1 VKKGFMEN
9 AFIEFEDVTK
19 RFGERTVLDRVNL
32 KIYDGQVTTIIG
44 KSGTGKSV
52 LLKHIIGLLAP
63 TEGRILFR
71 GKSIEEM
78 NKRELNDYKS
88 LFSYMFQD
96 NALFDS
102 LTVFE
107 NIALPLQQTTNMSR
121 KEIERRVTEKV
132 DQMEL
137 SEEARKY
144 PSELSGGMQKRV
156 ALARALITNPKV
168 VLFDEPTTGQDPIRK
183 NAILNLIAH
192 NQKRFGFTTIMISH
206 DIPDIFFISDRI
218 LILYD
223 GRIIFQGTPEEL
235 DHLDHPMVD
244 EFIKSLEGF
253 QDELTGLYSKKNFMR
268 LYEHDVTHREPDE
281 TLPVAA
287 FTVEGL
293 DFLAKNLGD
302 TGAQEVIQSLGAFV
316 NTHFGDAGIS
326 TRIGRDQIVTIFP
339 HTTRGEAERML
350 EDFARK
356 LQEHGLRDIELE
368 TQAEIPSSDC
378 FAFSVS
384 AGLAEGRVGEDLGLI
399 SKKAIATQKTIARF
413 ECQKRGKAG

>member
-1 VKKGFMEN
+1 MEN
-9 AFIEFEDVTK
+9 PFIEFEDVTK
-19 RFGERTVLDRVNL
+19 RFGDRTILNRVNL
-32 KIYDGQVTTIIG
+32 KLYDGHVTTIIG

-71 GKSIEEM
+71 GKPIEEM
-78 NKRELNDYKS
+78 NRRELNEYKS
-88 LFSYMFQD
+88 LFSYLFQN

-107 NIALPLQQTTNMSR
+107 NIALPLQQTTNMGR
-121 KEIERRVTEKV
+121 KEIEVRVMEKV
-132 DQMEL
+132 HQMEL
-137 SEEARKY
+137 SEVPRKY

-156 ALARALITNPKV
+156 ALARALVTNPEV

-206 DIPDIFFISDRI
+206 DIPDVFFISDRI

-223 GRIIFQGTPEEL
+223 GRIIFQGTPGEL

-268 LYEHDVTHREPDE
+268 LYEQDVNQRDPDQ
-281 TLPVAA
+281 TLPVAT
-287 FTVEGL
+287 FTVQGL
-293 DFLAKNLGD
+293 DLVAENLGH
-302 TGAQEVIQSLGAFV
+302 TGAQEVIQALGAFV

-339 HTTRGEAERML
+339 HTTLDEAERIL

-356 LQEHGLRDIELE
+356 LQEQGLRDIELE
-368 TQAEIPSSDC
+368 TQAEPPSSDC
-378 FAFSVS
+378 FAFSIS
-384 AGLAEGRVGEDLGLI
+384 GGLAEGKASDDLNLI
-399 SKKAIATQKTIARF
+399 SQKAISTQKTIARF
-413 ECQKRGKAG
+413 ECQKRGEAG